1 MTAPHYADELV
12 KLYQGEALAV
22 LAELETASV
31 DAVITDPPYSS
42 GGQVRGDR
50 MMTAR
55 TKYVTSSAQHTLETF
70 GGDNRDQRSYQYWCA
85 LWLAECLR
93 VTKPGGIL
101 AMFTDWRQLPATT
114 DAVQAGGWVWRG
126 ILPWIKPD
134 ARPQKGRFSAA
145 AEYVVWATNGPRE
158 MNFQSDDPTPAGYY
172 LCIAPRDREHITQK
186 PLEVM
191 LHLTALVEP
200 GGLVLDPFMG
210 AGTTGVAAVMRGAR
224 FIGADHHAHNVE
236 ISERRIRA
244 ATLTAA
250 PKGDQTA
257 IDFGALS

>member
-1 MTAPHYADELV
+1 MTAPHYSDERV
-12 KLYQGEALAV
+12 TLYQGEALAV
-22 LAELETASV
+22 LAELATASV

-50 MMTAR
+50 MQSAR
-55 TKYVTSSAQHTLETF
+55 SKFVTSSAQHTLETF

-145 AEYVVWATNGPRE
+145 AEYVVWATNGARE
-158 MNFQSDDPTPAGYY
+158 INFHSDDPTPAGYY
-172 LCIAPRDREHITQK
+172 LCIAPRVREHITQK

-191 LHLTALVEP
+191 LHLTEIVGP